1 MPPLF
6 PEQLA
11 RHKKTRATDG
21 KDNERLLTTY
31 LKNQYTDN
39 GRCVRNGRTGGE
51 FSCIAAL
58 GGDGGLAD
66 CLDRHGGQKPASE
79 APVRSAQGSL
89 SPGTGYPK
97 FPIVQVR
104 ASMMCK

>member
-1 MPPLF
+1 MEDVF
-6 PEQLA
+6 EMAAPEVNFLV
-11 RHKKTRATDG
+11 
-21 KDNERLLTTY
+21 LL
-31 LKNQYTDN
+31 LW
-39 GRCVRNGRTGGE
+39 VAM
-51 FSCIAAL
+51 AAL
-58 GGDGGLAD
+58 LIV
-66 CLDRHGGQKPASE
+66 LIVMGGQKPASE